1 MAEADLERSIPSS
14 MVDGLKPGQRKVLF
28 CSFKRNL
35 IEETKVSHLAAYVS
49 EHAAYHHGDQSLAG
63 IIIGM
68 AQDFVGSNNVSLLEP
83 RGQFGTRCLGGED
96 AADAADIFTRLA
108 PITRLIFSKDDD
120 VLLDYLNEDGKS
132 IEPSW
137 YVPIIPMV
145 LVNGTGI
152 DNGSNSYVPNY
163 NPRDIIANLKR
174 LLNDETVVPMDP
186 WYRGFKGSLKE
197 TSSKEAGVTYTITG
211 VIEEVD
217 DTMLKITELPI
228 RCWTAD
234 YQEFLESMCP
244 WWHDEDKEP
253 PFLEGIS
260 SQCDDDDANVEFDV
274 ILSQQ
279 NMNVAKQEGLEK
291 KFKLTSRVETTN
303 MQLLDSD
310 GKIRKYDT
318 PEDILKDF
326 FKLRLKFYGRR
337 KEVMLDNIRKEL
349 LMPKN
354 KVRFIL
360 AVISGDIIVNNRKRA
375 ELFLELKQKGY
386 EPFPEE
392 KITAEPVAVG
402 ATAVDE
408 AAAGVNASEYEYLF
422 AMTDGTLTPEKIQE
436 LIALHKNLEDK
447 VESLCKTT
455 PETLWLRDLAAL
467 EKELDVIDAKFEAE
481 EQVRKKAALLK
492 EQRWNTLVKSQKAS
506 APVTDDEDE
515 AFELKHRL
523 LAYNLDGSLSRT

>member
-1 MAEADLERSIPSS
+1 MTEADLERSIPSS

-145 LVNGTGI
+145 FVNGTGI

-211 VIEEVD
+211 VIEE
-217 DTMLKITELPI
+217 
-228 RCWTAD
+228 
-234 YQEFLESMCP
+234 
-244 WWHDEDKEP
+244 DKEP

-279 NMNVAKQEGLEK
+279 NMNIAKQEGLEK